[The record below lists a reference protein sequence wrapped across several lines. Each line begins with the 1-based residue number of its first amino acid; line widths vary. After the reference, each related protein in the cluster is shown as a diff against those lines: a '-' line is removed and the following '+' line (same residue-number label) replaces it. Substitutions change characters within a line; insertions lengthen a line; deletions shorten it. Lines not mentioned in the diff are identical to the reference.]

1 VLDPTDFLFPELAQR
16 HARRGM
22 SQHERAK
29 DGGTE
34 QWLTPPALLSKL
46 GEFDLD
52 PCSPV
57 NRPWP
62 TAKHHYTMY
71 DNGLTKTWEGR
82 VWLNPPYGAE
92 AVRWMRRMK
101 EHGNGIA
108 LIPARTET
116 RMFFECVWPHASAI
130 LFVKG
135 RIRFFTV
142 EGRPASGAGPAPMV
156 LISYGANNAA
166 TLFESG
172 IEGQCLRNKFNT
184 DERKL
189 SSE

>member
-1 VLDPTDFLFPELAQR
+1 MSNDMLFPELAQ
-16 HARRGM
+16 AKRRGM
-22 SQHERAK
+22 SSHERAK

-34 QWLTPPALLSKL
+34 QWLTPPSIIKAL

-71 DNGLTKTWEGR
+71 DNGLVKEWIGR
-82 VWLNPPYGAE
+82 VWLNPPYGVE

-101 EHGNGIA
+101 THNNGIA

-116 RMFFECVWPHASAI
+116 RMYFECVWGVARAM

-135 RIRFFTV
+135 RMRFYMV
-142 EGRPASGAGPAPMV
+142 NGKPAKGAGPAPMV
-156 LISYGANNAA
+156 LIAYGQSNADA
-166 TLFESG
+166 LAGCG
-172 IEGQCLRNKFNT
+172 IAGHFVWT
-184 DERKL
+184 T
-189 SSE
+189 